1 MRRIFHIGPPTPSSS
16 PSNSRYQD
24 SQVFMVKMDEVPNEE
39 FINLTSQASDDGEW
53 VILDSGS
60 DVSLLPNRFVADAG
74 GDRNL
79 ALRDCQGGSLAVSG
93 TRSTDLQVQDVAG
106 ESVVLRHQFVV
117 GDVTTS
123 LISLGQLY
131 QPGWRITEAQGSEQ
145 LCLVDPERAVEIPV
159 HFRGKSFA
167 LKAHVRCIVNE
178 AEEAREVRAVVKA
191 YDEIEEEPTGR
202 WSTTVTGTPF
212 IKLVGNSYVDPRP
225 IWGGR
230 WPYRTTAIRIQNFG
244 EAQWLVVEISQK
256 FMDKLSPFGRI
267 EGVRTEFGASTCGIL
282 TVLGAEDHGLEEI
295 GEDLEEGF
303 WNIAAEREDWQPGQG
318 AVQEKAQA
326 SGSSRKELRE
336 EIYHLDWNW
345 MWILKQFSQQFPL
358 KQLHLQQRTQN
369 SRPSP
374 YTMDLHSPVAHPLK
388 T

>member
-1 MRRIFHIGPPTPSSS
+1 
-16 PSNSRYQD
+16 
-24 SQVFMVKMDEVPNEE
+24 MVKMDEVPNEE
-39 FINLTSQASDDGEW
+39 FINLTSQASEDGEW

-74 GDRNL
+74 SDRNL

-131 QPGWRITEAQGSEQ
+131 QLGWRITEAQGSEQ

-159 HFRGKSFA
+159 HFKSFA

-202 WSTTVTGTPF
+202 WSTTVTGTPY
-212 IKLVGNSYVDPRP
+212 LGRP
-225 IWGGR
+225 M
-230 WPYRTTAIRIQNFG
+230 AIPNY
-244 EAQWLVVEISQK
+244 S
-256 FMDKLSPFGRI
+256 
-267 EGVRTEFGASTCGIL
+267 
-282 TVLGAEDHGLEEI
+282 
-295 GEDLEEGF
+295 
-303 WNIAAEREDWQPGQG
+303 N
-318 AVQEKAQA
+318 
-326 SGSSRKELRE
+326 
-336 EIYHLDWNW
+336 
-345 MWILKQFSQQFPL
+345 
-358 KQLHLQQRTQN
+358 QN
-369 SRPSP
+369 SK
-374 YTMDLHSPVAHPLK
+374 LW
-388 T
+388 